1 MKVGL
6 WIIGGLCVGYGL
18 LHFIGGFGDPGFG
31 LVSASGE
38 VLPAAV
44 SYSQFGYDAS
54 ADVTLTSNGYRA
66 IALFVGG
73 IAMMVFAN
81 LKVTKEVQAH

>member
-6 WIIGGLCVGYGL
+6 WIIGGLCVGFGL
-18 LHFIGGFGDPGFG
+18 MFFIGGFGDTGLG
-31 LVSASGE
+31 LVGSSGE

-54 ADVTLTSNGYRA
+54 EDITITSNGYKA
-66 IALFVGG
+66 IALFLGG
-73 IAMMVFAN
+73 ILMMLFAN
-81 LKVTKEVQAH
+81 LQVTKEVNAH

>member
-18 LHFIGGFGDPGFG
+18 LYFIGGFGDPGFG

-81 LKVTKEVQAH
+81 LKVTKEVHAH